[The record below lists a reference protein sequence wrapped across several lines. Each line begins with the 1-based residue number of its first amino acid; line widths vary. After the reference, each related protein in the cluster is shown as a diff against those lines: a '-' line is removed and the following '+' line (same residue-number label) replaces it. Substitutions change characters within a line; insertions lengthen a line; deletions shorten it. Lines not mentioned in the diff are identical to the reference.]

1 VGPLIG
7 IFIIGPPPPPFL
19 KSDPYFS
26 FLVGSHLL
34 REEKNCKGKRN
45 REKKTSLK
53 NAMKEREKN
62 IWWGQRRKQ
71 LI

>member
-7 IFIIGPPPPPFL
+7 IFIIGPPPPPFF
-19 KSDPYFS
+19 KADPYVS
-26 FLVGSHLL
+26 FLVGSNLL
-34 REEKNCKGKRN
+34 REGKGTGR
-45 REKKTSLK
+45 KKTSLK

-62 IWWGQRRKQ
+62 IWWGQGRKQ